1 MSLQSQLNSF
11 VVRVAERFGGVEART
26 GALDRLKTEAKT
38 DLVAAINEL
47 AERPTNGGG
56 AGSQTY
62 EFVQV
67 SPARVWTV
75 NHNLGLRPAVSI
87 VDIGGAEVEADVR
100 HTSPNQL
107 VIHFAIPIAGLAR
120 LT

>member
-26 GALDRLKTEAKT
+26 GALDRLKTDAKT

-62 EFVQV
+62 EL
-67 SPARVWTV
+67 S
-75 NHNLGLRPAVSI
+75 L
-87 VDIGGAEVEADVR
+87 
-100 HTSPNQL
+100 
-107 VIHFAIPIAGLAR
+107 IHI
-120 LT
+120 

>member
-26 GALDRLKTEAKT
+26 GPLDRLKTDAKT

-56 AGSQTY
+56 GQTY

-75 NHNLGLRPAVSI
+75 NHNLGLRPSVSI
-87 VDIGGAEVEADVR
+87 VDSGGAEVEADVR

-107 VIHFAIPIAGLAR
+107 VIYFAIPIAGLAR